1 MGARERG
8 RPARCSRNVVAR
20 LSLLRVACQ
29 QRTGIHTRK
38 RKRQR
43 PSCSLG
49 GAPTKPCRNRPRAS
63 GSVVWGCLPA
73 SMHAFMN
80 VLGRLGQGRRERP
93 QTLQPSDNGGGMDL
107 GDPVQQRAYSLHP
120 PHGVLQQQQGREHR
134 RAISR
139 RGMALTVSKT
149 ASGSPW
155 PRTRSTSSDSTLVVP
170 SQMALT

>member
-20 LSLLRVACQ
+20 LGLLRVACQ
-29 QRTGIHTRK
+29 QRTGVHTRK

-49 GAPTKPCRNRPRAS
+49 GAPTKQSGNRPRAS

-73 SMHAFMN
+73 STHAFVN
-80 VLGRLGQGRRERP
+80 VLGRLGQGRGERA

-107 GDPVQQRAYSLHP
+107 GDPAQQRAYSLHP
-120 PHGVLQQQQGREHR
+120 PTASSVVSIAGPFHGEGWLLPCQRR
-134 RAISR
+134 RADR
-139 RGMALTVSKT
+139 PGPGRGAHPAT
-149 ASGSPW
+149 ARW
-155 PRTRSTSSDSTLVVP
+155 WCLPRWH
-170 SQMALT
+170 